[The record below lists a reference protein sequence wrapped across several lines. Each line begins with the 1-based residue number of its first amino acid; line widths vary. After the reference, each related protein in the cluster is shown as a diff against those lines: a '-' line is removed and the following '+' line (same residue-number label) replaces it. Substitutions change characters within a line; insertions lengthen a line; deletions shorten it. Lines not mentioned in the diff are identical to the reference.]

1 MADKDTSQRETYS
14 VRLRPSVIKSLR
26 HLAIEEEKPLSELLE
41 QAIEDLLAKHA
52 QKLPSRDQKKGN
64 KKGSGR

>member
-1 MADKDTSQRETYS
+1 
-14 VRLRPSVIKSLR
+14 VIKSLR